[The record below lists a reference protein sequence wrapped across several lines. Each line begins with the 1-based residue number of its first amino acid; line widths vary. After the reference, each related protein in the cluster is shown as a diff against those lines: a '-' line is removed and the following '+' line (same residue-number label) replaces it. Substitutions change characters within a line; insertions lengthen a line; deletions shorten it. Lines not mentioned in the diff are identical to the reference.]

1 MTKPNQGNEEIR
13 LPYQPSWIDQI
24 TVLVDKTG
32 IPYAVVYL
40 VIWIIFLSIL
50 TVLRWR
56 DQMHPVG
63 YIDKPDVVMS
73 ATGIFFIAL
82 VHYLDGWAGKKL
94 TVFRKAIHVND
105 EEFEE
110 LYYRLSTLPPRPAF
124 IASLVT
130 FSIGGITYI
139 ISPSSYGF
147 LNIGFE
153 SPSSG
158 LQLVN
163 FLFSWFTFGALCY
176 HAFHQLKLG
185 SLATANYLHINL
197 FNLTP
202 IYTFAGLTL
211 RTALGWLVVAYAWAF
226 ITPNLFR
233 NLVII
238 VTILFMQV
246 VAILTFVLPL
256 LSAHD
261 KIAGKKAQT
270 LNEISSRLES
280 VVDEMS
286 RVNDDYDNERLSKL
300 RDMLSTLSMAEER
313 IKKIPTWPWKPS
325 VANSLATA
333 ILLPN
338 AVWIFQLLVEKFVL
352 K

>member
-1 MTKPNQGNEEIR
+1 
-13 LPYQPSWIDQI
+13 
-24 TVLVDKTG
+24 
-32 IPYAVVYL
+32 
-40 VIWIIFLSIL
+40 
-50 TVLRWR
+50 
-56 DQMHPVG
+56 
-63 YIDKPDVVMS
+63 
-73 ATGIFFIAL
+73 
-82 VHYLDGWAGKKL
+82 
-94 TVFRKAIHVND
+94 
-105 EEFEE
+105 
-110 LYYRLSTLPPRPAF
+110 
-124 IASLVT
+124 
-130 FSIGGITYI
+130 
-139 ISPSSYGF
+139 
-147 LNIGFE
+147 
-153 SPSSG
+153 
-158 LQLVN
+158 
-163 FLFSWFTFGALCY
+163 
-176 HAFHQLKLG
+176 
-185 SLATANYLHINL
+185 
-197 FNLTP
+197 
-202 IYTFAGLTL
+202 
-211 RTALGWLVVAYAWAF
+211 
-226 ITPNLFR
+226 
-233 NLVII
+233 
-238 VTILFMQV
+238 MQV